1 VIEKSIT
8 NEVSH
13 QRDEPVNGI
22 TMNETWVMRGGVMI
36 REAFIIIG

>member
-8 NEVSH
+8 NDVSH

-22 TMNETWVMRGGVMI
+22 TMKETWGMRGGVMT
-36 REAFIIIG
+36 REAYIIID